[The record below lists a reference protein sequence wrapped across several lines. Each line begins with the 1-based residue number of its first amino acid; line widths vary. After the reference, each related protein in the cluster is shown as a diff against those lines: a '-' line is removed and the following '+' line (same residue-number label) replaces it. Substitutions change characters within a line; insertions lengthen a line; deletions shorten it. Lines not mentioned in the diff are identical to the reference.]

1 MKERS
6 IDVLCMQETR
16 VKHSPYYTVG
26 AGFLVVLSGSAADGR
41 EFAGVGF
48 IIAPWVRKSICGF
61 FLQRSNRSA
70 ALRLRTPGGKIAIVT
85 AYSPH
90 SGYPFETRQKLF
102 ALRAVAVDPRP
113 NV

>member
-61 FLQRSNRSA
+61 FC
-70 ALRLRTPGGKIAIVT
+70 
-85 AYSPH
+85 
-90 SGYPFETRQKLF
+90 SGPT
-102 ALRAVAVDPRP
+102 DRP
-113 NV
+113 LYV